1 MRQQPQPPAMSMEQ
15 KVAAEYA
22 KMPPETKVDL
32 FLKGAWVVML
42 AKDAVVHHLKLHEAK
57 HG

>member
-1 MRQQPQPPAMSMEQ
+1 MRQQPPPPRLSMEQ

-22 KMPPETKVDL
+22 KMPPETEVPQWVN
-32 FLKGAWVVML
+32 GAWCMMK
-42 AKDAVVHHLKLHEAK
+42 AKDVVTRHLKLHEAK

>member
-1 MRQQPQPPAMSMEQ
+1 MRQQPPPPRLSAEQ

-42 AKDAVVHHLKLHEAK
+42 AKDAVLHHLKLHEAK